1 MFYQRI
7 KHRNALCSLIC
18 ASSKKKIKTLT
29 VSSTTE
35 VEAPELY
42 VEQQKIFTSGIV
54 GFPPAEGRMN
64 CLPLDS
70 ANELVNLKA
79 ISASKLPMGQHLST
93 SLHSNSSADI
103 LYDIIQSI
111 NL

>member
-1 MFYQRI
+1 MFSY
-7 KHRNALCSLIC
+7 LYLL
-18 ASSKKKIKTLT
+18 KKKIKTLT
-29 VSSTTE
+29 VSSTKE

-54 GFPPAEGRMN
+54 GFPPAEGRMY
-64 CLPLDS
+64 CPPLDS

-79 ISASKLPMGQHLST
+79 ISAASKLPMGQHLST
-93 SLHSNSSADI
+93 PLHSNSSADI